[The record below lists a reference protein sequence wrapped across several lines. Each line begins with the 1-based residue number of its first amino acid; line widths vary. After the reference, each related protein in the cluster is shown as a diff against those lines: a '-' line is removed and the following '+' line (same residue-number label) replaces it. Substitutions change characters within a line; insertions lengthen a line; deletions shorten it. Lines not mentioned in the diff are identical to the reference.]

1 MAPAPLFLTRLGAY
15 TMAFAWGAISLSI
28 GLNTVVKQNRLKSF
42 LRRSVALLG
51 ITLKL
56 VTNSTFNIP
65 LSATQS
71 NVRAVDVVHPAIASE
86 VFCVITALF
95 SLAAVI
101 SLFAGWCAASRK
113 SISIQAY
120 VFTFL
125 TVALFAC
132 QIPVSD
138 AVRRKGVEIW
148 GWKDG
153 VEVPTATL
161 LEAAASLGVNP
172 LYRHIH
178 FILWFGIIPWFA
190 FLFTLISAI
199 VSFLALSGLKENTQ
213 PLAKARDVPMS
224 QVA

>member
-1 MAPAPLFLTRLGAY
+1 MGPTPAPLFLARMGAY
-15 TMAFAWGAISLSI
+15 TTAFAWGAISLSI
-28 GLNTVVKQNRLKSF
+28 GLNMVVKQNQLKSF
-42 LRRSVALLG
+42 LRRSVAPLG
-51 ITLKL
+51 ITLRL
-56 VTNSTFNIP
+56 VMNS
-65 LSATQS
+65 
-71 NVRAVDVVHPAIASE
+71 VVHPAIASE
-86 VFCVITALF
+86 VFCVITALY

-101 SLFAGWCAASRK
+101 SLFVGSGATSRK
-113 SISIQAY
+113 FITLHAY

-153 VEVPTATL
+153 VAVPSETL

-178 FILWFGIIPWFA
+178 FILWFGVIPWFA

-199 VSFLALSGLKENTQ
+199 VSFSALRGLRENTL
-213 PLAKARDVPMS
+213 PLAKARNAPMS